1 MRRSIVSWL
10 LVLCAWAGTAAA
22 GPKEAA
28 YIVSPGDQLQ
38 LSVWQVPNLDRQ
50 LTVRADGMIVLPM
63 AGEMRAAGLTLQQLE
78 DQVVRRLGDFNRNVT
93 QASVTVAEQKSRSI
107 YVLGRVVSPGKY
119 AYADAVNLFDLIRE
133 AGGFAEDALKTRV
146 KVVHR
151 QGEQERI
158 EYADV
163 EQALDDGSIDQL
175 PVVRAGDTVI
185 VAKRNGSVQ
194 AGSDGVQIVGEVRLP
209 AIYAIED
216 VNDLVGVMLLAGG
229 PTEQANLKHVRL
241 VRSDA
246 TGGTTSVEFNVEQY
260 LKQGIVAQNPT
271 CQPGDT
277 VWVPRKR
284 GAWAKSLRVVPLVL
298 GSVASGIGLYYS
310 LSK

>member
-1 MRRSIVSWL
+1 MRRSIVGWL
-10 LVLCAWAGTAAA
+10 LAICACAATAVAA
-22 GPKEAA
+22 PKESA
-28 YIVSPGDQLQ
+28 YVVGPGDVLQ
-38 LSVWQVPNLDRQ
+38 LSVWQAPNLDRQ
-50 LTVRADGMIVLPM
+50 LTVRADGMVVLPM
-63 AGEMRAAGLTLQQLE
+63 AGEMRAAGLTLKQLE
-78 DQVVRRLGDFNRNVT
+78 EQVARRLGDFNRSVT
-93 QASVTVAEQKSRSI
+93 QASVTVAEQTSRSI
-107 YVLGRVVSPGKY
+107 YVLGRVISPGKY
-119 AYADAVNLFDLIRE
+119 AYADAVNLFDLVRE

-175 PVVRAGDTVI
+175 PLVRPGDTVI
-185 VAKRNGSVQ
+185 VPKRNGSAE
-194 AGSDGVQIVGEVRLP
+194 AGSDGVQIVGEVRSP
-209 AIYAIED
+209 AIYALED

-229 PTEQANLKHVRL
+229 PTEQANLKRVRL

-246 TGGTTSVEFNVEQY
+246 KAVTTSTEFNVEDY
-260 LKQGIVAQNPT
+260 LKQGNVSQNPT

-284 GAWAKSLRVVPLVL
+284 GAWARSLRIVPLVL
-298 GSVASGIGLYYS
+298 GSIASGIGIYYS
-310 LSK
+310 VNR